1 MNRTV
6 QSGRA
11 AAVFALLF
19 FLLQTVSMASAAE
32 TAAGS
37 SAVQAKIAVLNIQD
51 VLTKSSAGLAAK
63 DKIEK
68 RMKELKASLE
78 SDKQQLIAF
87 QDEMKKKA
95 SVWSE
100 DKKQE
105 QVTEFQKKRRDLS
118 LKQEDANMEMKNLQ
132 DKYLAPIMKELE
144 GIVRQVAAA
153 KGYGIVLP
161 NTAVLYFDNA
171 VDITAEVTQSLNAKL
186 K

>member
-1 MNRTV
+1 MTI

-11 AAVFALLF
+11 AAVFALF
-19 FLLQTVSMASAAE
+19 FLLLHAVPAAAE
-32 TAAGS
+32 M
-37 SAVQAKIAVLNIQD
+37 KIAVLNIQT

-68 RMKELKASLE
+68 RMQELKAALE
-78 SDKQQLIAF
+78 KDKNELIAF
-87 QDEMKKKA
+87 QEEMKKKA
-95 SVWSE
+95 SVWSD

-105 QVTEFQKKRRDLS
+105 QLLEFQKKRRDLDA
-118 LKQEDANMEMKNLQ
+118 KQDNANMEMKNLQ
-132 DKYLAPIMKELE
+132 DRHLAPIMKELE

-153 KGYGIVLP
+153 KGYSIVLP

-171 VDITAEVTQSLNAKL
+171 VDVTSEVTQSLNAKL

>member
-1 MNRTV
+1 MKI

-11 AAVFALLF
+11 AAVLALF
-19 FLLQTVSMASAAE
+19 FLLLQTASA
-32 TAAGS
+32 TAAEM
-37 SAVQAKIAVLNIQD
+37 KIAVLNIQT

-63 DKIEK
+63 EKIEK
-68 RMKELKASLE
+68 RMKELRSSLE
-78 SDKQQLIAF
+78 GDKQHLISF

-95 SVWSE
+95 SVWSD

-105 QVTEFQKKRRDLS
+105 QVLEFQKKRRDLDA
-118 LKQEDANMEMKNLQ
+118 KQDNANMEMKSLQ

-153 KGYGIVLP
+153 KGYAIVLP

-171 VDITAEVTQSLNAKL
+171 VDITSEVTTSLNAKL

>member
-11 AAVFALLF
+11 AVVFALLF
-19 FLLQTVSMASAAE
+19 LLLQTVSTAVAADNNTASSGA
-32 TAAGS
+32 
-37 SAVQAKIAVLNIQD
+37 QAKIAVLNIQD

-63 DKIEK
+63 EKIEK
-68 RMKELKASLE
+68 RMKELKSSLE
-78 SDKQQLIAF
+78 SDKQQLITF

-118 LKQEDANMEMKNLQ
+118 LKQEDANTEMKNLQ

-144 GIVRQVAAA
+144 GIVRQVAAT
-153 KGYGIVLP
+153 KGYTIVLP
-161 NTAVLYFDNA
+161 NTAVLYFDKA
-171 VDITAEVTQSLNAKL
+171 VDITSEVTQSLNAKL

>member
-1 MNRTV
+1 V
-6 QSGRA
+6 KIQSSRS

-19 FLLQTVSMASAAE
+19 LLLHAVPAAAE
-32 TAAGS
+32 L
-37 SAVQAKIAVLNIQD
+37 KIAVLNIQD

-68 RMKELKASLE
+68 RMKELKTTLE
-78 SDKQQLIAF
+78 SDKQSLIAF
-87 QDEMKKKA
+87 QDEMKKKV

-105 QVTEFQKKRRDLS
+105 QLLEFQKKRRELDV
-118 LKQEDANMEMKNLQ
+118 KQDNANLEMKSLQ
-132 DKYLAPIMKELE
+132 DRYLAPIMKELE

-153 KGYGIVLP
+153 KGYAIVLP
-161 NTAVLYFDNA
+161 NTTVLYFDDA
-171 VDITAEVTQSLNAKL
+171 VDITKEVTQSLNAKL